1 MNPIVSTLI
10 DGLRVTLLR
19 RPRGYA
25 LNAGAGVFVAL
36 TAFYL
41 AAMLGMEMSDT
52 PRPWHLVPAGVTTVL
67 TDSVLT
73 LIAAWALTAL
83 SRRTAIVWSVAS
95 ILLAATIATALIV
108 HWPLN
113 GLSSHLFE
121 RGHALPALGL
131 ELVSRG
137 WWLLILLVFSH
148 WIAPRNLPRTL
159 GAALVAYAISAASW
173 WWLPTMPL
181 LVTAPDSAQMVDGI
195 DADAPDVSEEAE
207 TFLAQAPD
215 FDPEAIMYEQS
226 ALLDAELGRLAPQRP
241 GTVDLYVIAF
251 AGDAVENVFRNEV
264 EHIER
269 LFAQRFDADG
279 HVVVLANNAQAPAA
293 HPLASWTSLH
303 RAVGAI
309 ANTMD
314 PAEDILLVYLTTHG
328 SEDHELLVDL
338 EPLPLNQIAPLD
350 LADALNTAP
359 GIRWK
364 VVVVNACYSGG
375 FIDALRDDSTLVMTS
390 ARADRTSFGCG
401 SESDITYFGK
411 AFLAEALN
419 QTTSLREAFD
429 LAAKSVNTW
438 EAADQQEH
446 SEPQIASSPSIE
458 AKLTKWSEKL
468 PQRPAVP
475 FVPATETPSSP
486 D

>member
-1 MNPIVSTLI
+1 MN
-10 DGLRVTLLR
+10 R
-19 RPRGYA
+19 
-25 LNAGAGVFVAL
+25 
-36 TAFYL
+36 L
-41 AAMLGMEMSDT
+41 AA
-52 PRPWHLVPAGVTTVL
+52 
-67 TDSVLT
+67 
-73 LIAAWALTAL
+73 IACGCA
-83 SRRTAIVWSVAS
+83 
-95 ILLAATIATALIV
+95 LLASLATTAASRKIDPADAIADRDEKLVAKEIA
-108 HWPLN
+108 
-113 GLSSHLFE
+113 
-121 RGHALPALGL
+121 ALPA
-131 ELVSRG
+131 
-137 WWLLILLVFSH
+137 
-148 WIAPRNLPRTL
+148 
-159 GAALVAYAISAASW
+159 
-173 WWLPTMPL
+173 
-181 LVTAPDSAQMVDGI
+181 
-195 DADAPDVSEEAE
+195 
-207 TFLAQAPD
+207 
-215 FDPEAIMYEQS
+215 
-226 ALLDAELGRLAPQRP
+226 QRP
-241 GTVDLYVIAF
+241 GSIDLYAIGV
-251 AGDAVENVFRNEV
+251 AGDGTENVFRNEV
-264 EHIER
+264 EHVER